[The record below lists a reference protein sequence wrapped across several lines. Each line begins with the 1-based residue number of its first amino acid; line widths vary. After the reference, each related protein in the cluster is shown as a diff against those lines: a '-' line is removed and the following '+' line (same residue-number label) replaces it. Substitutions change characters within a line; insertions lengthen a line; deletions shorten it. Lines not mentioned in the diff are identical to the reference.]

1 MTDAPKRDRLRVLV
15 EVILESALFLI
26 GVDEDLAV
34 VEGFHLA
41 KVLPVFPG
49 LVFASRAAGLGVE
62 LLLQSPRLNRTSGR
76 DRVVVAVGNQYR
88 RLLRHARAA
97 CRCAGPA
104 AGWLSGIQTCGA
116 RLAARFKPAALR
128 VVNVLK
134 RPFRGLSRTW
144 RAASSTER
152 PVPHARGKT

>member
-76 DRVVVAVGNQYR
+76 DRDVVVVAVGNQYR
-88 RLLRHARAA
+88 RLLRHGSRRVAVQGLLQVGSLEFKRVARVWLRASNQQ
-97 CRCAGPA
+97 RCG
-104 AGWLSGIQTCGA
+104 
-116 RLAARFKPAALR
+116 
-128 VVNVLK
+128 
-134 RPFRGLSRTW
+134 
-144 RAASSTER
+144 SSMS
-152 PVPHARGKT
+152 